1 MKKEKCFNIGTIQ
14 AFTDGELA
22 SDITE
27 KVIRHIAL
35 CDNCANL
42 LAETEDE
49 SAFAFSALDNE
60 LNVLVPTERLRTK
73 LFETIRENKAKESW
87 WHKIAA
93 GFGLADGFSFNN
105 SGLVA
110 FAGVFFVAG
119 ALVIG
124 VSYYRTNNYNGDVA
138 ILTPSESKIELVKS
152 NDVIPAVDLTDENEI
167 PSEKSIEK
175 DEKDDYSVTKN
186 QTSPKIQAVK
196 IIQIDERRKAE
207 SFTPQTAVRRTA
219 AVSPVRNEVA
229 ETAVT
234 PTLSGENSY
243 LQTIATLNQNAEN
256 NKDSALRPTERVA
269 FERDMA
275 MVDDSIKKLKQEVRT
290 NPKNQAA
297 REVLRMSYQSK
308 IELLNS
314 VAEKNELMATIQ

>member
-1 MKKEKCFNIGTIQ
+1 MKKEKCFDIGTIQ

-42 LAETEDE
+42 LTETEDE

-73 LFETIRENKAKESW
+73 LFESIRENKVKESW
-87 WHKIAA
+87 RHKIAA
-93 GFGLADGFSFNN
+93 GFGLADGFGFNT

-110 FAGVFFVAG
+110 FASVLLLVG
-119 ALVIG
+119 ALAIG
-124 VSYYRTNNYNGDVA
+124 VNFYRTNFSGDEVA
-138 ILTPSESKIELVKS
+138 VVTESKPEIETIKN
-152 NDVIPAVDLTDENEI
+152 NDTIPAVDLTAENK
-167 PSEKSIEK
+167 SVEKTFIEK
-175 DEKDDYSVTKN
+175 DDNDYSSVNKM
-186 QTSPKIQAVK
+186 QTSPDFQMVK
-196 IIQIDERRKAE
+196 ATRVDERREPENFTTQKAIYKTMAN
-207 SFTPQTAVRRTA
+207 SSART
-219 AVSPVRNEVA
+219 EIA

-234 PTLSGENSY
+234 PTLSGEDSY
-243 LQTIATLNQNAEN
+243 LQTIATLNQTAEN

-275 MVDDSIKKLKQEVRT
+275 MVDDSIKKLKQEVRK

-297 REVLRMSYQSK
+297 REVLRMSYQNK

-314 VAEKNELMATIQ
+314 VAEKNELMATIR